1 MTEPADA
8 LTAASP
14 GAHVV
19 EVRLV
24 PIDHPDAAA
33 LVAAQWAELAGRYG
47 GGDPS
52 QLDPADFLEPRGAFL
67 VVYLDGDA
75 VSCGGFMP
83 LAGEPGVV
91 EIKRMYTAPDVRRS
105 GFSRTVLGGLES
117 EAAGLGYREMAL
129 VTGPRQPEA
138 IALYESAG
146 YRRRPNFGI
155 WADIP
160 QAICMSK
167 SLG

>member
-1 MTEPADA
+1 MTERADA
-8 LTAASP
+8 LTAASS

-24 PIDHPDAAA
+24 PIDNPDAAG
-33 LVAAQWAELAGRYG
+33 LVSAQWAELADRYG

-52 QLDPADFLEPRGAFL
+52 QLDPADFLAPRGAFL
-67 VVYLDGDA
+67 VVYLDGRP

-83 LAGEPGVV
+83 LQGEPGVV
-91 EIKRMYTAPDVRRS
+91 EIKRMYTV
-105 GFSRTVLGGLES
+105 
-117 EAAGLGYREMAL
+117 
-129 VTGPRQPEA
+129 GPLQPEA

-146 YRRRPNFGI
+146 YRRRRNFGI

-160 QAICMSK
+160 QAICMAK

>member
-14 GAHVV
+14 GPHVV

-24 PIDHPDAAA
+24 PIDHRDAAE
-33 LVAAQWAELAGRYG
+33 LVEAQWAELAERYG

-52 QLDPADFLEPRGAFL
+52 QLDPLDFLEPRGAFL
-67 VVYLDGDA
+67 VVYLDSLP

-83 LAGEPGVV
+83 MTGEPGVV
-91 EIKRMYTAPDVRRS
+91 EIKRMYTVPNARRS

-117 EAAGLGYREMAL
+117 EAAALDYREMAL

-138 IALYESAG
+138 IALYQSAG

-155 WADIP
+155 WAEIP
-160 QAICMSK
+160 QAICMAK
-167 SLG
+167 SLR